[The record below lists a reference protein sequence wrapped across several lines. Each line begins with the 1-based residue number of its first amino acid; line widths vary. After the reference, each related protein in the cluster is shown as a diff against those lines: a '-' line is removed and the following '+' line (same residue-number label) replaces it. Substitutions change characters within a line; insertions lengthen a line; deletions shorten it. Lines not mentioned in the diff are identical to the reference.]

1 MIVIFL
7 VFIFL
12 LLFVLI
18 QTSPKR
24 VEEFEVVFPTESQ
37 KCSENNNNK
46 QIEVLFDLHYVG
58 NTV

>member
-37 KCSENNNNK
+37 NSSENKNNK
-46 QIEVLFDLHYVG
+46 QIEGLFDLHYV
-58 NTV
+58 